1 MKTFSKNGM
10 IVMFN
15 ITLYVVTIKFSN
27 IDDMNIRVRN
37 SRYTIPTRAIKK
49 SFRSK
54 ENEVDGK

>member
-1 MKTFSKNGM
+1 
-10 IVMFN
+10 MFN
-15 ITLYVVTIKFSN
+15 ITLYVVTIKFNN